1 MRKIQWLEALR
12 GLAALWVLL
21 HHGMQSTADFIGHAG
36 LNFKIFANG
45 YMGVD
50 FFFVL
55 SGFIIAMSSDRL
67 VSTGRGL
74 REYFTARSI
83 RIYIPYL
90 PVGIAMLFLYT
101 FIPGLSEGNRESL
114 SVLTSLTLLPTNS
127 PPALSVAWTLV
138 HEIIF
143 YAIFSLFFISR
154 KALVWV
160 VTLWSVSIIAVW
172 FSGIELFTFASYFL
186 SPLNL
191 CFVLGVVTYWATKRE
206 INKGAG
212 VVTLI
217 LGLLLVGS
225 QAWAD
230 EPNRLMVACGFAALI
245 IASLSPIL
253 LSLSPGRALSVL
265 GAASYS
271 IYLIHNP
278 ALTVLIRLARN
289 YHLSPS
295 VVLLIISIGA
305 LMAGLIYHFAYER
318 YALKWVRDR
327 IERTTKIQVMKEPA
341 RVET

>member
-21 HHGMQSTADFIGHAG
+21 HHGMQSTGNLIGHTG

-67 VSTGRGL
+67 VSTGRGF

-90 PVGIAMLFLYT
+90 PVVIAMLVLYT
-101 FIPGLSEGNRESL
+101 FFPRMSEGSRASI
-114 SVLTSLTLLPTNS
+114 SVVTSLTLLPTNL

-154 KALVWV
+154 KALEGFL
-160 VTLWSVSIIAVW
+160 TLWTISIIAVW
-172 FSGIELFTFASYFL
+172 FSGMELSIFSRYFL
-186 SPLNL
+186 SPINL

-212 VVTLI
+212 VVALVF
-217 LGLLLVGS
+217 GLVLVGS
-225 QAWAD
+225 QAWAA
-230 EPNRLMVACGFAALI
+230 EPNRVMIACGFVALI
-245 IASLSPIL
+245 IASLSPTL
-253 LSLSPGRALSVL
+253 LSLSPGRALTVL

-278 ALTVLIRLARN
+278 ALTLFIRIIRN
-289 YHLSPS
+289 FHLSPPL
-295 VVLLIISIGA
+295 VLLIISIGA
-305 LMAGLIYHFAYER
+305 LMAGLLYHFAYER

-327 IERTTKIQVMKEPA
+327 IERQTKMQVMKESQ
-341 RVET
+341 RVGT

>member
-21 HHGMQSTADFIGHAG
+21 HHGMQSVTDFVGNPG
-36 LNFKIFANG
+36 PNFKVFANG
-45 YMGVD
+45 YLGVD

-67 VSTGRGL
+67 VGTGRGL

-83 RIYIPYL
+83 RIYVPYL
-90 PVGIAMLFLYT
+90 PVGIAMLVLYT
-101 FIPGLSEGNRESL
+101 FLPGLTQGSRESL

-138 HEIIF
+138 HEIFF
-143 YAIFSLFFISR
+143 YALFSIFFISR
-154 KALVWV
+154 RALVWV
-160 VTLWSVSIIAVW
+160 MTLWSVSIIAVW
-172 FSGIELFTFASYFL
+172 FSGIGLSRFTNYFL

-212 VVTLI
+212 VVALVF
-217 LGLLLVGS
+217 GLVLVGS
-225 QAWAD
+225 QAWAN
-230 EPNRLMVACGFAALI
+230 EPNRVMVACGFAALV

-253 LSLSPGRALSVL
+253 LSLSPGRALTVL

-278 ALTVLIRLARN
+278 ALSAFIRLIRSF
-289 YHLSPS
+289 HLSPALA
-295 VVLLIISIGA
+295 LLIISIGA
-305 LMAGLIYHFAYER
+305 LMAGMLYHFVYER
-318 YALKWVRDR
+318 YALQWVRNRIDR
-327 IERTTKIQVMKEPA
+327 TAKMQGMKEAA
-341 RVET
+341 RVVT